1 MKINWKV
8 RIKNKVFWTT
18 FIPAVILLIQAV
30 AGLLGYT
37 FDFTALKGN
46 LLSIVESVFAL
57 LAVLG
62 VVVDNTT
69 AGISDS
75 QQALTYD
82 KPKK

>member
-1 MKINWKV
+1 MMKINWKV
-8 RIKNKVFWTT
+8 RIRNKVFWTT

-37 FDFTALKGN
+37 FDLTALKGN

-62 VVVDNTT
+62 VVVDCTT

-82 KPKK
+82 KPK